1 MTTSESRWRAHL
13 VALGIV
19 SVSILL
25 IFAADVTKMVD
36 IWWNSSTFTH
46 CLFILPL
53 VGWLIWQRRAEVAVL
68 TPRIWAPG
76 LVVIA
81 IGALM
86 WLTGAAGGIAL
97 FRHASLVIMIQG
109 SAITIL
115 GPVVARGLMF
125 PLFYLVFLIPF
136 GEQLVPPLQTIT
148 AKLCMIFLGW
158 AGIPAHIEGV
168 FISLPTGNFEVAEAC
183 SGAKFF
189 LAMLAYGVLVAN
201 VCYKSWWRRVGFMA
215 LALIVPIV
223 ANGVRAYGTIHIS
236 HLTSSEFASS
246 FDHVVYGWFF
256 FAIVMLIV
264 MGLGW
269 RFFDRAIDDPWIA
282 KLKVNNAPTASF
294 HYGVPAIAF
303 AFVLAPFLWNAAS
316 ASWGRV
322 AMPRQIML
330 PDIPGWTRA
339 DDQSGVAWTPRFD
352 GADHRLLGDY
362 VNTAGERVTLAVA
375 LYAWQ
380 DEGKEL
386 VGYAQ
391 GAADPESPWA
401 WTNDTRPPP
410 QGKAERLFA
419 PGLAREVMT
428 FYVVDGVTTGR
439 ARTVKLAT
447 LKSRL
452 MGHDQAAAAVLISGI
467 DQRTA
472 PSRPVLER
480 FLGALGPPHKVA
492 NTLIATA
499 RGQ

>member
-1 MTTSESRWRAHL
+1 MGVVTGA
-13 VALGIV
+13 
-19 SVSILL
+19 ILL
-25 IFAADVTKMVD
+25 IFIADVAKMAE
-36 IWWNSSTFTH
+36 IWWTSSTFTH

-53 VGWLIWQRRAEVAVL
+53 VGWLVWQRRAEVAVL
-68 TPRIWAPG
+68 TPRIWSPG
-76 LVVIA
+76 VLLVA
-81 IGALM
+81 LGALL
-86 WLTGAAGGIAL
+86 WLIGAAGGIAL
-97 FRHASLVIMIQG
+97 FRHTSLVVMIQG
-109 SAITIL
+109 SVIAIL
-115 GPVVARGLMF
+115 GPAVARGLMF
-125 PLFYLVFLIPF
+125 PLFYLYFLVPF

-201 VCYKSWWRRVGFMA
+201 VCYKSWWRRAGFMA
-215 LALIVPIV
+215 LALIVPII

-236 HLTSSEFASS
+236 HLTSSEFANS

-269 RFFDRAIDDPWIA
+269 RLFDRAVDDPWLSDATKADQIA
-282 KLKVNNAPTASF
+282 ATPIR
-294 HYGVPAIAF
+294 YGVPVIALML
-303 AFVLAPFLWNAAS
+303 ALAPFLWNAAS
-316 ASWGRV
+316 AAWGRV
-322 AMPRQIML
+322 SMPQQIAL
-330 PDIPGWTRA
+330 PEIEGWKRA
-339 DDQSGVAWTPRFD
+339 DSGPGLAWTPRFD

-362 VNTAGERVTLAVA
+362 INAAGDRVTLAVA

-380 DEGKEL
+380 DDGKEL

-401 WTNDTRPPP
+401 WTNDTPPP
-410 QGKAERLFA
+410 PGGKAERLFA

-428 FYVVDGVTTGR
+428 FYVIDGMTTGR

-452 MGHDQAAAAVLISGI
+452 MAHDQAAVAILVSGI

-472 PSRPVLER
+472 PSRPVLEK
-480 FLGALGPPHKVA
+480 FLSALGSPEKLA
-492 NTLIATA
+492 NRLIASA
-499 RGQ
+499 RGR